1 MPFAGSPRIDDEWAP
16 AMSPVARA
24 SRYHRAWGGDMS
36 LQTFADE
43 PHHITEIRNQIK
55 RFVAR
60 EAPRE
65 KRRQWDREHRFP
77 RGAFRRLAELGVMGL
92 TIDEAYG
99 GAGQD
104 ILAAVA
110 VIEELCHVGPF
121 LAGPYIHAA
130 FYGGMNLSENG
141 SEAQKRALLPKLAR
155 GELTF
160 AYGLSEPNVGG
171 DLASVETRAERRD
184 DAIIVNGA
192 KRWCTGADF
201 ADYIYC
207 LVRSGDAQARYR
219 NLSFLLVP
227 TDVPG
232 LSMTPIEHVNLR
244 YTLSSDV
251 HFDDVALPLSAV
263 VGGIEMWN
271 HGWRQLAGR
280 ALDVEKI
287 ELSAVIFGIAQAA
300 LEEAWR
306 YAEERVQF
314 GQPISRHQAIR
325 HKLVTAR
332 TKLQACRHMLYHAAW
347 LANEGR
353 PCAAETSMAKLFCAD
368 VGVEIALACQ
378 QVMGAYALSDG
389 YDMERH
395 VRDLLGMPIVG
406 GSSDMQRNN
415 LASLWR
421 LGRG

>member
-1 MPFAGSPRIDDEWAP
+1 
-16 AMSPVARA
+16 MS
-24 SRYHRAWGGDMS
+24 H
-36 LQTFADE
+36 QTFADE
-43 PHHITEIRNQIK
+43 PDHITELRRQLR
-55 RFVAR
+55 RFV
-60 EAPRE
+60 EENAPRE
-65 KRRQWDREHRFP
+65 KRRQWDREHTFP
-77 RGAFRRLAELGVMGL
+77 RDLYRQLADMGLMGL

-104 ILAAVA
+104 IVAAVA
-110 VIEELCHVGPF
+110 VIEELARAGVF
-121 LAGPYIHAA
+121 LAGPFIHTA

-141 SEAQKRALLPKLAR
+141 SEAQKRELLPRLAR
-155 GELTF
+155 GEITF

-171 DLASVETRAERRD
+171 DLASVETRAERRGD
-184 DAIIVNGA
+184 KVVVNGS

-207 LVRSGDAQARYR
+207 LVRSGPADERYR

-227 TDVPG
+227 TDAPG
-232 LSMTPIEHVNLR
+232 LSLQPLEHVNLR

-251 HFDDVALPLSAV
+251 YFDEVELPLDAI
-263 VGGIEMWN
+263 VGGEAMWN
-271 HGWRQLAGR
+271 QGWRMLAGR

-287 ELSAVIFGIAQAA
+287 EVAAATFGIAQAA
-300 LEEAWR
+300 LEEAWT

-314 GQPISRHQAIR
+314 GKPIAAHQAIR

-332 TKLQACRHMLYHAAW
+332 TRLQACRHMLYHAAW
-347 LANEGR
+347 LADQGR
-353 PCAAETSMAKLFCAD
+353 DCAAETSMAKLFCAD
-368 VGVEIALACQ
+368 TGVDIALACQ

-415 LASLWR
+415 LAGIWR

>member
-1 MPFAGSPRIDDEWAP
+1 
-16 AMSPVARA
+16 MS
-24 SRYHRAWGGDMS
+24 H
-36 LQTFADE
+36 QTFADE
-43 PHHITEIRNQIK
+43 PGHISELRRQLR
-55 RFVAR
+55 RFV
-60 EAPRE
+60 EEHAPRD
-65 KRRQWDREHRFP
+65 KRRQWDREHTFP
-77 RGAFRRLAELGVMGL
+77 RDLYRQLADMGLMGL

-104 ILAAVA
+104 IVAAVA
-110 VIEELCHVGPF
+110 VIEELARAGVF
-121 LAGPYIHAA
+121 LAGPYIHTA

-141 SEAQKRALLPKLAR
+141 SEAQKRALLPRLAR
-155 GELTF
+155 GEITF

-171 DLASVETRAERRD
+171 DLASVETRAERRGD
-184 DAIIVNGA
+184 KVVVNGS

-207 LVRSGDAQARYR
+207 LVRSGPADERYR

-227 TDVPG
+227 TDAPG
-232 LSMTPIEHVNLR
+232 LSLQPIEHVNLR

-251 HFDDVALPLSAV
+251 YFDEVELPLDAI
-263 VGGIEMWN
+263 VGGETMWN
-271 HGWRQLAGR
+271 EGWRMLAGR

-287 ELSAVIFGIAQAA
+287 EVAAATFGIAQAA
-300 LEEAWR
+300 LEEAWT

-314 GQPISRHQAIR
+314 GKPIAAHQAIR

-332 TKLQACRHMLYHAAW
+332 TRLQACRHMLYHAAW
-347 LANEGR
+347 LAGQGR
-353 PCAAETSMAKLFCAD
+353 DCAAETSMAKLFCAD
-368 VGVEIALACQ
+368 TGVDIALACQ

-415 LASLWR
+415 LAGIWR

>member
-1 MPFAGSPRIDDEWAP
+1 
-16 AMSPVARA
+16 MS
-24 SRYHRAWGGDMS
+24 H
-36 LQTFADE
+36 QTFADE
-43 PHHITEIRNQIK
+43 PGHITELRRQLR
-55 RFVAR
+55 RFV
-60 EAPRE
+60 EDNAPRE
-65 KRRQWDREHRFP
+65 KRRQWDREHTFP
-77 RGAFRRLAELGVMGL
+77 RDLYRQLADMGLMGL

-104 ILAAVA
+104 IVAAVA
-110 VIEELCHVGPF
+110 VIEELARAGVF
-121 LAGPYIHAA
+121 LAGPYIHTA

-141 SEAQKRALLPKLAR
+141 SEAQKRALLPRLAR
-155 GELTF
+155 GEITF

-171 DLASVETRAERRD
+171 DLASVETRAERRGD
-184 DAIIVNGA
+184 KVVVNGS

-207 LVRSGDAQARYR
+207 LVRSGPADERYR

-227 TDVPG
+227 TDAPG
-232 LSMTPIEHVNLR
+232 LSLQPIEHVNLR

-251 HFDDVALPLSAV
+251 YFDEVELPLDAI
-263 VGGIEMWN
+263 VGGEAMWN
-271 HGWRQLAGR
+271 QGWRMLAGR

-287 ELSAVIFGIAQAA
+287 EVAAATFGIAQAA
-300 LEEAWR
+300 LEEAWT

-314 GQPISRHQAIR
+314 GKPIAAHQAIR

-332 TKLQACRHMLYHAAW
+332 TRLQACRHMLYHAAW
-347 LANEGR
+347 LAGQGR
-353 PCAAETSMAKLFCAD
+353 DCAAETSMAKLFCAD
-368 VGVEIALACQ
+368 TGVDIALACQ

-415 LASLWR
+415 LAGIWR